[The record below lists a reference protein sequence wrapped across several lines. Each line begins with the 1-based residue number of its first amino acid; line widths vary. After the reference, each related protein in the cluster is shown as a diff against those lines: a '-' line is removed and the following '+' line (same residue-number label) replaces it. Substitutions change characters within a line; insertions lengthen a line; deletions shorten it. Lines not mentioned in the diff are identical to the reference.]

1 MKRILKRFM
10 PQTILLVLVAV
21 FAVAPVSVFAAVNG
35 STDNKVDL
43 SLVMTPETQLTVYV
57 DGALS
62 GELSREYSFGD
73 SVSITAPSVSG
84 KVFSHWEADG
94 SVISYSRTLQLT
106 MNAHTTLYAVYAE
119 TAQTAQPVAGFTS
132 ITRTNDGG
140 SISFQAIAAA
150 KDGGA
155 FTGSG
160 IVYSTT
166 TSGEGLIIGGADVTN
181 VPADKLTDSTST
193 LPDSIL
199 DGNNCWMLKITPENT
214 DTVYHARAY
223 VTTDAGTTYGD
234 VKNVK
239 LSDLE
244 SGISMI
250 ANLDGFDPENSL
262 NDLLASLAAEMH
274 TVTFEPNGGV
284 GATMTQAFL
293 PGQSVTLKA
302 NTFTREGYAFKGWN
316 TKADGSGTAYTDGQS
331 VTFSND
337 TTLYAV
343 WDQAVSYTVTFKVAN
358 GTWDDGSTADKT
370 VTLEGYASDSLKL
383 TAADI
388 PAVGTKPG
396 NGYKAGSWDVTPST
410 DAAITKDVTYTYSYV
425 DKDSISR
432 TVTFKVVNGAW
443 DDGTTADKTVTLNG
457 LEGDKLKLSE
467 NQIPAVGGKPNDNY
481 KAGSWDVMPGTET
494 EITKETT
501 YTYTYVQA
509 DIGTIEIPAENEEGN
524 FGAAGLENTAEELKA
539 SVLTDDDKTAIAAGK
554 DVAVWLEMKDNSAN
568 VTETDKTLVTNT
580 VTQSLG
586 SGYEVGIYLDL
597 TLWKQVEGAA
607 KVPVTELNGKVKVTM
622 TIPENLRKAGATY
635 KIIRIHNG
643 VATVIDTIVDETTW
657 KLTFETDAFSTYALA
672 YTTAASTTPTAT
684 TPTASEPGEESDYL
698 EPLRSKLHAAGEA
711 GGAQTVEYTGSFSL
725 PIEFMT
731 YLKEHPQVTL
741 VYHTSYE
748 GEEFTVTIPGNKA
761 IVDEKIGWYGP
772 LWLRAHYGT
781 GTAAK
786 GTVTAPKTDDTLH
799 GYGFWFILM
808 AIGIATGAAGFIRKK
823 SGLKNQK

>member
-1 MKRILKRFM
+1 MKR
-10 PQTILLVLVAV
+10 TIKHISLLTALVALFALLTVTAYADEPAAPAPSIDMSYV
-21 FAVAPVSVFAAVNG
+21 F
-35 STDNKVDL
+35 
-43 SLVMTPETQLTVYV
+43 TPQIQLTVYV
-57 DGALS
+57 DGEWSPALS
-62 GELSREYSFGD
+62 NTYGFGD
-73 SVSITAPSVSG
+73 TVILKAPTVDG
-84 KVFSHWEADG
+84 KVFSNWTVDG
-94 SVISYSRTLQLT
+94 SIVSYSNPLNLT
-106 MNAHTTLYAVYAE
+106 MNAHTTIYAVYANAAP
-119 TAQTAQPVAGFTS
+119 TAKPVAGFTS
-132 ITRTNDGG
+132 ITQTNEGE
-140 SISFQAIAAA
+140 SISFQAIASGDTA
-150 KDGGA
+150 
-155 FTGSG
+155 G
-160 IVYSTT
+160 IVYSTKAT
-166 TSGEGLIIGGADVTN
+166 DNNLKIDGTDVTQ
-181 VPADKLTDSTST
+181 VAAVKYSDLLTLSDEYMPA
-193 LPDSIL
+193 SIL
-199 DGNNCWMLKITPENT
+199 DQNNCWMLQITPDSENEEDA

-223 VTTDAGTTYGD
+223 VTVGGTTTYGD
-234 VKNVK
+234 VKDVK
-239 LSDLE
+239 LSALRNGIWMVANPGSDIDDAFTDLT
-244 SGISMI
+244 M
-250 ANLDGFDPENSL
+250 N
-262 NDLLASLAAEMH
+262 

-293 PGQSVTLKA
+293 PSQPVTLKA

-396 NGYKAGSWDVTPST
+396 NGYKAGSWDVTPSA
-410 DAAITKDVTYTYSYV
+410 DAAITKDVTYTY
-425 DKDSISR
+425 
-432 TVTFKVVNGAW
+432 
-443 DDGTTADKTVTLNG
+443 
-457 LEGDKLKLSE
+457 
-467 NQIPAVGGKPNDNY
+467 
-481 KAGSWDVMPGTET
+481 
-494 EITKETT
+494 
-501 YTYTYVQA
+501 TYVQA
-509 DIGTIEIPAENEEGN
+509 GIGTIEIPAENEEGN

-539 SVLTDDDKTAIAAGK
+539 SVLTDDDKAAIAAGK
-554 DVAVWLEMKDNSAN
+554 DVAVWLEMKDNYAN
-568 VTETDKTLVTNT
+568 VASEDKTLVTST
-580 VTQSLG
+580 MTQSLG

-607 KVPVTELNGKVKVTM
+607 KVPVTETSGKVKVTM
-622 TIPENLRKAGATY
+622 TIPENLRKAGVTY

-684 TPTASEPGEESDYL
+684 TPTASEPEEESDYL

-808 AIGIATGAAGFIRKK
+808 AAGIVVGAAGFIKK
-823 SGLKNQK
+823 KNGLKNQK